1 MIIKR
6 KVACDISSVVS
17 VSRRNVFFYNS
28 QITWTKLVFLLLFVI
43 LQQGACIQIAVEK
56 NT

>member
-6 KVACDISSVVS
+6 KVVCDISSVVS

-28 QITWTKLVFLLLFVI
+28 QITGTKLVTNVI
-43 LQQGACIQIAVEK
+43 LQQVACIQIAVEK